1 MEREG
6 GAWAGNG
13 AKCPMD
19 GRSALMRGPCPTSSS
34 RPAPAKALLWPR
46 SRTAGLARQGSPG
59 PDPEG
64 RASSAFPGAA

>member
-19 GRSALMRGPCPTSSS
+19 GQSALMRGPCPMSRS
-34 RPAPAKALLWPR
+34 RPAPTKALLWPR
-46 SRTAGLARQGSPG
+46 GARTEHNSRAGTAGLSRT
-59 PDPEG
+59 
-64 RASSAFPGAA
+64 